1 MVKTTFIF
9 CTSEHEARKKIRDWH
24 QDKKNLQILSAIPKQ
39 KDDKGYEVTFS
50 YDDE

>member
-1 MVKTTFIF
+1 MIQTSFIF
-9 CTSEHEARKKIRDWH
+9 TTSEIEARKKIRNWY
-24 QDKKNLQILSAIPKQ
+24 QDKKNLTILSAIPKQ